1 MENRKLGNL
10 TVSPIGFGCM
20 GLSHAYG
27 TAMPINDAVKVVEQ
41 AYDIGYRFFD
51 TAECYIGELAD
62 GTKSYNEAIVGEA
75 LKNVRDKV
83 TIATKCGVQHAP
95 DKSLLL
101 DSRPQ
106 TIRKALE
113 GSLKKLHTD
122 YIDLYYLH
130 RIDPKVAPE
139 EVARVMSELIKE
151 GKILHW
157 GISEATEDYI
167 RRAHAVC
174 HITAVQNRY
183 SMMARWH
190 EKLFPTL
197 EELNIDLVAFSPL
210 ANGFLTGKFQNNHFV
225 DKKDFRNDMPQY
237 TKEGIAKGQKLL
249 QMLKDL
255 AEEKHVTAA
264 QISLAWLL
272 HQKPWIVPIPGSRKI
287 SRLQENL
294 DAAKIKLT
302 AQEMKNINT
311 ALSQMDLLVFGGHQA
326 K

>member
-1 MENRKLGNL
+1 
-10 TVSPIGFGCM
+10 
-20 GLSHAYG
+20 
-27 TAMPINDAVKVVEQ
+27 
-41 AYDIGYRFFD
+41 
-51 TAECYIGELAD
+51 
-62 GTKSYNEAIVGEA
+62 
-75 LKNVRDKV
+75 
-83 TIATKCGVQHAP
+83 
-95 DKSLLL
+95 
-101 DSRPQ
+101 
-106 TIRKALE
+106 
-113 GSLKKLHTD
+113 
-122 YIDLYYLH
+122 
-130 RIDPKVAPE
+130 
-139 EVARVMSELIKE
+139 
-151 GKILHW
+151 
-157 GISEATEDYI
+157 
-167 RRAHAVC
+167 
-174 HITAVQNRY
+174 
-183 SMMARWH
+183 MMARWH

-197 EELNIDLVAFSPL
+197 EELNIGLVAFSPL